1 MSGEDHLKVA
11 SWDPLWTNH
20 SPVSERLV
28 GIDVGGTKMLAVAID
43 RSRPSEVL
51 MNCSRPTP
59 PTAKGLVEALC
70 DLAREVELDGC
81 LGVGLAGL
89 VADGEVLRAAPNLQ
103 CMIDV
108 PVRSLLV
115 EELGCSVAIDNDATC
130 ALAAEMTVGVA
141 RGVDDIVLVT
151 LGTGIGGGVAIDG
164 SVRRGAHGFAGE
176 PGHMCVNPNG
186 PSCVCGRNGCWER
199 YASGAGLVW
208 LAQQHQV
215 NTDHNG
221 QAITGEALAVM
232 ARSGDT
238 GALGVWAEFAD
249 WLALGLANLADVLD
263 PELFVIGGGLVDVA
277 DLYIDRT
284 RERFVES
291 VLGGRAR
298 TRTRIEPALSGSSA
312 SAIGAALL
320 N

>member
-1 MSGEDHLKVA
+1 M
-11 SWDPLWTNH
+11 
-20 SPVSERLV
+20 SERLV

-51 MNCSRPTP
+51 AVQSRLTP
-59 PTAKGLVEALC
+59 STAEAAVEAVS
-70 DLAREVELDGC
+70 DLAREMELGGH

-89 VADGEVLRAAPNLQ
+89 VADGEALRSAPNLQ

-108 PVRSLLV
+108 PVRTLLV
-115 EELGCSVAIDNDATC
+115 EDLGCSVVIDNDATC
-130 ALAAEMTVGVA
+130 ALLAEMTVGVA
-141 RGVDDIVLVT
+141 RGIDDVVLVT

-176 PGHMCVNPNG
+176 PGHMCLDPNG
-186 PSCVCGRNGCWER
+186 PRCACGRNGCWER
-199 YASGAGLVW
+199 YASGAGVVW
-208 LAQQHQV
+208 LAQQGGV
-215 NTDHNG
+215 NFDHNG
-221 QAITGEALAVM
+221 QAITAEALAAM
-232 ARSGDT
+232 ARGGDADSLVIW
-238 GALGVWAEFAD
+238 GEFAD

-263 PELFVIGGGLVDVA
+263 PELFVIGGGLVDVS

-298 TRTRIEPALSGSSA
+298 TRTRIEPALLGSSA
-312 SAIGAALL
+312 GAIGAALL

>member
-1 MSGEDHLKVA
+1 M
-11 SWDPLWTNH
+11 
-20 SPVSERLV
+20 SERLV

-43 RSRPSEVL
+43 RSRPSAVL
-51 MNCSRPTP
+51 AVQSRPTP
-59 PTAKGLVEALC
+59 STAKAVVEAVS
-70 DLAREVELDGC
+70 DLAREMELEGH

-89 VADGEVLRAAPNLQ
+89 VADGEVLRSAPNLQ

-108 PVRSLLV
+108 PVRTLLV
-115 EELGCSVAIDNDATC
+115 EDLCCSVVIDNDATC
-130 ALAAEMTVGVA
+130 ALLAEMTVGVA
-141 RGVDDIVLVT
+141 RGVDDVVLVT

-176 PGHMCVNPNG
+176 PGHMCLNPTG
-186 PSCVCGRNGCWER
+186 PRCVCGRNGCWER
-199 YASGAGLVW
+199 YASGTGVVW
-208 LAQQHQV
+208 LAQQRGV
-215 NTDHNG
+215 NIDHNG
-221 QAITGEALAVM
+221 QAITGETLAVM

-238 GALGVWAEFAD
+238 RALGVWAEFAD

-263 PELFVIGGGLVDVA
+263 PELFVIGGGLVDVS

-284 RERFVES
+284 RERFVER

-312 SAIGAALL
+312 GAIGAALL